1 MGAVNV
7 VTNQSASG
15 AGATTDSGRTM
26 AGPRFREAFSRSR
39 EIVLAAQERAQQAVE
54 RSSQILEVLRADRED
69 LRATREEEQRR
80 VRLLRIAAEES
91 LRSVREKDKFL
102 ATVSHELRQ
111 PLNAALAALR
121 LIEVGDTGSA
131 ARAVLHRQ
139 LAQMARLVDDLL
151 DVSRLSLDVMEL
163 RLGHVE
169 LARVLADAVATI
181 ESELPS
187 RELTLVQEES
197 PPDMCVWGDD
207 SRLRQVFSNL
217 LVNAVRYTPPGGR
230 ITLLARVDRATVV
243 VSVRDT
249 GQGIAADD
257 LSRIFDPFARGAEAK
272 EGLGIGLA
280 LVRAIAELHRGSV
293 VAESP
298 GPGEGSTFTVTLPL
312 CGHRGR
318 SPGPVPDSLGSA

>member
-1 MGAVNV
+1 MGAVDV
-7 VTNQSASG
+7 VMNSSASG
-15 AGATTDSGRTM
+15 GGATADSGRTM
-26 AGPRFREAFSRSR
+26 AAPRFREAFSRSR

-54 RSSQILEVLRADRED
+54 RSNRILEVLRADRED
-69 LRATREEEQRR
+69 LRATREEERRR

-91 LRSVREKDKFL
+91 LRSVREKDRFL

-121 LIEVGDTGSA
+121 LIEVGDTGA
-131 ARAVLHRQ
+131 PARAVLHRQ

-151 DVSRLSLDVMEL
+151 DMSRLSLDVMDL

-169 LARVLADAVATI
+169 LARVLADAVATV
-181 ESELPS
+181 ESQLIS
-187 RELTLVQEES
+187 RELTLVRDQS
-197 PPDMCVWGDD
+197 PSDVCVWGDE

-217 LVNAVRYTPPGGR
+217 LANAVRYTPAGGR
-230 ITLLARVDRATVV
+230 IILLARVERATVV

-249 GQGIAADD
+249 GQGIGADD

-272 EGLGIGLA
+272 QGLGIGLA
-280 LVRAIAELHRGSV
+280 VVRAIVELHRGSV

-318 SPGPVPDSLGSA
+318 STGPVPHSLGSA